1 MDWKLEVVTIPVSDQ
16 ERAKNFYVDK
26 VGFNV
31 DIDHA
36 ISEDTRLIQLT
47 PPGSGCSIH
56 LGDETVDMTPGS
68 IEGLYLVVSDVHEAR
83 AELIE
88 RGVKA
93 SEVRVF
99 DSGSFRPSREG
110 DVLDN
115 VGFVFFSVP
124 DVRGAGHSSYL
135 PATKRSPTSTRYLR
149 RRSLGRSEAYRQR
162 SHSIAPMGCRPSAP

>member
-56 LGDETVDMTPGS
+56 LGGGTVDMTPGS
-68 IEGLYLVVSDVHEAR
+68 IEGLYLVVSDVHKAR

-88 RGVKA
+88 RGVEA
-93 SEVRVF
+93 SEVQVF
-99 DSGSFRPSREG
+99 DSDSFRPSREG

-115 VGFVFFSVP
+115 VGFVFFSDP
-124 DVRGAGHSSYL
+124 DGNRWGVQQIPARAKATDAGA
-135 PATKRSPTSTRYLR
+135 
-149 RRSLGRSEAYRQR
+149 LGEPQEDVALTQLVIGLS
-162 SHSIAPMGCRPSAP
+162 